1 MSVPRKARPLVPGF
15 FFASAGI
22 HTGRLVLRFECSAA
36 SSARH
41 LLPDPSYRHGVGNS
55 PFLKT
60 PARSWR
66 FQLLAPATMAT
77 MAGSKE
83 IRADLPTELA
93 GRLSQALQRERLVPR
108 FVDSYVVQHGRYGLQ
123 VHAALYRDLLG
134 LLYREAL
141 LAISAR
147 ALELAAQDRRV
158 FASAKPL
165 SFPRKDAAAFRRKYL
180 AALTRHEK
188 WTAGDALDFH
198 KDFRVYEEVIAR
210 TASGRRRKPFEAA
223 NHPFVDRC
231 AFLLDSSFLEL
242 ARVAASSALAEV
254 EDLAAQVVA
263 GLPVGPNRSRLYGN
277 APGK

>member
-1 MSVPRKARPLVPGF
+1 MGYMAR
-15 FFASAGI
+15 A
-22 HTGRLVLRFECSAA
+22 
-36 SSARH
+36 
-41 LLPDPSYRHGVGNS
+41 
-55 PFLKT
+55 
-60 PARSWR
+60 
-66 FQLLAPATMAT
+66 
-77 MAGSKE
+77 KE
-83 IRADLPTELA
+83 IHADIPTELA
-93 GRLSQALQRERLVPR
+93 ERLTEALQRERIVPR

-134 LLYREAL
+134 LLQREAL

-147 ALELAAQDRRV
+147 ALELATLDRKI
-158 FASAKPL
+158 FASSKPL
-165 SFPRKDAAAFRRKYL
+165 SFPRKEAAAFRRKYL

-242 ARVAASSALAEV
+242 ARLAASRALTEV
-254 EDLAAQVVA
+254 EALAAQVVS
-263 GLPVGPNRSRLYGN
+263 GLAVSTNSSRQ
-277 APGK
+277 GKS